1 MVSTS
6 TPRVIADAALSTEK
20 EVVAEEAQAVEL
32 LEADKERKLRELKD
46 RHAAELAARSK
57 DMSPEEVQ
65 QVFEERCLFS
75 CAKIFK
81 YFFNSINTF
90 C

>member
-1 MVSTS
+1 
-6 TPRVIADAALSTEK
+6 
-20 EVVAEEAQAVEL
+20 VEL

-65 QVFEERCLFS
+65 QVFEKRCLFLLFQMLLCIVVRTLS
-75 CAKIFK
+75 
-81 YFFNSINTF
+81 YTYS
-90 C
+90 